1 MLREI
6 EIPKNELLETLSDP
20 SKVTGF
26 VSPAEDYLNRRLH
39 ISQRIVR
46 DPVNTYYFEA
56 DDDQMKYYG
65 ITKGSIIVVDKSI
78 KAVSGHIIVCY
89 VDTEFLTRK
98 LMVKGKSRFLCVNDS
113 NDGIINITQKDITI
127 FGVVTWACSPHHLQ

>member
-6 EIPKNELLETLSDP
+6 EIPRNEVLETLSDP

-26 VSPAEDYLNRRLH
+26 VSPAEDYLNKRLH

-56 DDDQMKYYG
+56 DDDQMKFFG
-65 ITKGSIIVVDKSI
+65 ITKGSIVVVDKSI
-78 KAVSGHIIVCY
+78 KPVSGSMVVCF

-98 LMVKGKSRFLCVNDS
+98 LILKGTNRFLCVNET
-113 NDGIINITQKDITI
+113 NDGVINITNKDVTI
-127 FGVVTWACSPHHLQ
+127 FGVVTWACSPHHLK